1 MHVEGLLQ
9 RWVQSVGDGAA
20 VLGKENKE
28 NGELQAMEVSADH
41 VCDYSHENK
50 LVIEHL
56 HDRTA
61 KPIIMVC

>member
-1 MHVEGLLQ
+1 M
-9 RWVQSVGDGAA
+9 GDGAA